1 MRRSFHEYDQTSN
14 VVQPVVYLSFES
26 QIKKFLEQGQSDFS
40 APPDN
45 AYDFPSGEDV
55 DFDKQLAPTEQDL
68 FELNVNNDSPAPQ
81 ANNSPA
87 PQANIDNSNNSNPS
101 KDV

>member
-1 MRRSFHEYDQTSN
+1 MRRSFHIYDETSS

-40 APPDN
+40 APP
-45 AYDFPSGEDV
+45 AEAFDFGSGEEV
-55 DFDKQLAPTEQDL
+55 DFDKELAPTEQDL
-68 FELNVNNDSPAPQ
+68 FELNAE
-81 ANNSPA
+81 NNSPA
-87 PQANIDNSNNSNPS
+87 QQASVDNSDNLNSS